1 MDTVRCCD
9 KATAVA
15 AAAATVFSVLVQGI
29 AVSQSRS
36 SEHYQQH
43 WPMFTSTS
51 FTNDSSYIQQ
61 ATTDQLK
68 LAMED

>member
-9 KATAVA
+9 GAT
-15 AAAATVFSVLVQGI
+15 AAAATVFNVLVQGI

-36 SEHYQQH
+36 SQDYHQH

-51 FTNDSSYIQQ
+51 FTGDSSYIQQ
-61 ATTDQLK
+61 TTTDQLK
-68 LAMED
+68 LAMEG